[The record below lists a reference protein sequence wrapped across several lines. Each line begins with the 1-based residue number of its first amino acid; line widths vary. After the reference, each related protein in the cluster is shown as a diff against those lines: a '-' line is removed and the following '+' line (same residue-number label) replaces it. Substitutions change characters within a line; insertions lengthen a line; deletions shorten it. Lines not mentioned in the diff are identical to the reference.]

1 MIKIKTPSYM
11 TRMMLSYVLLALV
24 ASALGIGSVYTIQ
37 GSITSSQAKI
47 ANRALMTRRATHL
60 HDPLEERRRVER
72 LFADSKDK
80 EHIDRW
86 TVADKEFSKALAT
99 LGRIDHRKSMQQDLK
114 RVETAN
120 NKVRRNW
127 LRLIE
132 SFENSNDFSVK
143 GQDIDDEEELEA
155 EIFSMIETERT
166 LVKTTEESALTEV
179 NRTLEMS
186 FLVSG
191 IVLVFA
197 IGMALY
203 MSSTLKKP
211 LRQLF
216 DAAKRISK
224 GELGHKI
231 DLDRPD
237 EIGDLTTAFDEMSTE
252 LNFRQEELDKNVAD
266 LQSAKDLLETYSH
279 DLEFKNKE
287 LESFV
292 YSVSHDLKAPLI
304 AIQGFLTMFA
314 NEFDEKLSHKA
325 HFYLSRVRANSE
337 QMHALIRQLLEL
349 SRIGENS
356 DTLQSI
362 NMQTLVDETLDDLSL
377 QLESKRA
384 KVRLVGDWPEIIGY
398 PLSVKQALR
407 NLVDNAIH
415 YKSNSRRLEIEIGV
429 EETSSFWHLY
439 VRDNGMG
446 VDPVYHKNI
455 FDLFE
460 RAGISQTMNEQGTG
474 MGLAI
479 VRKIAENHGGTV
491 GVKSKLD
498 NGSTFF
504 FEISKDIAK
513 KEEARLEV

>member
-1 MIKIKTPSYM
+1 MIKIKMPSY
-11 TRMMLSYVLLALV
+11 TTKMMLSYVLLALV
-24 ASALGIGSVYTIQ
+24 ASALAIGSVYSIRR
-37 GSITSSQAKI
+37 SITSSQVKI

-86 TVADKEFSKALAT
+86 TVADKEFSEALAA
-99 LGRIDHRKSMQQDLK
+99 LNRLDHRKSMQQDLK
-114 RVETAN
+114 RVEAAN

-127 LRLIE
+127 QRLIE
-132 SFENSNDFSVK
+132 SFEKNNDFIVR
-143 GQDIDDEEELEA
+143 GQDIDDEEDLEA
-155 EIFSMIETERT
+155 EIFSMIESERT
-166 LVKTTEESALTEV
+166 LVKTTEELALFDV
-179 NRTLEMS
+179 NRALDMA

-203 MSSTLKKP
+203 ISSTLKKP

-231 DLDRPD
+231 DLNRPD
-237 EIGDLTTAFDEMSTE
+237 EIGDLATAFDEMSTE
-252 LNFRQEELDKNVAD
+252 LNFRQGKLDKNVAD

-279 DLEFKNKE
+279 DLQFKNKE
-287 LESFV
+287 LESFI

-304 AIQGFLTMFA
+304 AIQGFLSMFA
-314 NEFDEKLSHKA
+314 NEFDEKLSNKA

-337 QMHALIRQLLEL
+337 QMHTLIRQLLEL
-349 SRIGENS
+349 ARVGEND
-356 DTLQSI
+356 DTLQKI
-362 NMQTLVDETLDDLSL
+362 DMQTLVDETLDDLSVR
-377 QLESKRA
+377 LESKRA
-384 KVRLVGDWPEIIGY
+384 KVRLVGDWPEIAGY
-398 PLSVKQALR
+398 PLSIKQALG
-407 NLVDNAIH
+407 NLVDNALH

-446 VDPVYHKNI
+446 VDPIYHEKI

-460 RAGISQTMNEQGTG
+460 RAGISQTMNKHGTG

-479 VRKIAENHGGTV
+479 VRKIAESHGGTV

-498 NGSTFF
+498 DGSTFF
-504 FEISKDIAK
+504 FEISKNIAMK
-513 KEEARLEV
+513 DEAKLGV